1 MQTAIERYP
10 IFAQLVAFLVI
21 IAIAI
26 LGGLVANW
34 YTDRA
39 HKKKGA
45 P

>member
-1 MQTAIERYP
+1 MTAIERYP
-10 IFAQLVAFLVI
+10 ILFQLVAFLVI

-26 LGGLVANW
+26 LGGIAVNL
-34 YTDRA
+34 YTDYV